1 MGIYKYA
8 FYKSPNI
15 GIFVKCND
23 HFIVLPLGFAP
34 TKTTMLSKYLEVT
47 DNIYVSIADTRLL
60 GPMMVMNNNGILV
73 SYITSDEE
81 INILKEK
88 SQLNVERLKSKYTAI
103 GNLIATNDH
112 GAIVLSPLCSD
123 VKTQIQ
129 DVLGVSVI
137 SMSISGFIQT
147 GAMIVATNKGAAA
160 YPNASDDEIKT
171 ISDILNVNVEP
182 VTINGGIP
190 FLASGIIANS
200 KSVVVGNMTSGPELI
215 MLSRAFNV

>member
-23 HFIVLPLGFAP
+23 NFIVLPLGFAP
-34 TKTTMLSKYLEVT
+34 TKTNRLSQYLEVT
-47 DNIYVSIADTRLL
+47 DTIYGSIADTRLL
-60 GPMMVMNNNGILV
+60 GPMMVINNNGILV
-73 SYITSDEE
+73 SYIASDEE

-103 GNLIATNDH
+103 GNLIATNDQ
-112 GAIVLSPLCSD
+112 GAIVSPLCND

-129 DVLGVSVI
+129 DILGVSVT

-147 GAMIVATNKGAAA
+147 GAMIVATNKGAVV

-171 ISDILNVNVEP
+171 ISNILNVNVEP

-215 MLSRAFNV
+215 MLSRAFSV

>member
-1 MGIYKYA
+1 M
-8 FYKSPNI
+8 
-15 GIFVKCND
+15 KCND
-23 HFIVLPLGFAP
+23 QFIVLPLGFAP

-47 DNIYVSIADTRLL
+47 ENIYVSIADTRLL

-73 SYITSDEE
+73 SSITSDEE
-81 INILKEK
+81 INTLKEK

-112 GAIVLSPLCSD
+112 GAIVSPLCND

-129 DVLGVSVI
+129 DILGVSVI
-137 SMSISGFIQT
+137 SMTISGYIQT

>member
-15 GIFVKCND
+15 GIFAKCND

-34 TKTTMLSKYLEVT
+34 TKNTKLSKYLEVI

-73 SYITSDEE
+73 SSITSDEE

-112 GAIVLSPLCSD
+112 GAIVSPLCKD

-129 DVLGVSVI
+129 DILGVSVI
-137 SMSISGFIQT
+137 SMRISGYIQT

>member
-34 TKTTMLSKYLEVT
+34 TKTTKLSKYLEVT

-73 SYITSDEE
+73 SYIASDEE

-103 GNLIATNDH
+103 GNLIATNNH
-112 GAIVLSPLCSD
+112 GAIVSPLCND

-129 DVLGVSVI
+129 DILGVSVI

-147 GAMIVATNKGAAA
+147 GAMIVATNNGAAV

>member
-1 MGIYKYA
+1 M
-8 FYKSPNI
+8 
-15 GIFVKCND
+15 KCND
-23 HFIVLPLGFAP
+23 QLIVLPLGFAP

-73 SYITSDEE
+73 SSITSDEE

-88 SQLNVERLKSKYTAI
+88 SQLNVERLKTKYTAI

-112 GAIVLSPLCSD
+112 GAIVSPLCND

-129 DVLGVSVI
+129 DILGVSVI
-137 SMSISGFIQT
+137 SMTVSGYIQT

>member
-23 HFIVLPLGFAP
+23 NFIVLPLGFAP
-34 TKTTMLSKYLEVT
+34 TKTNRLSQYLEVT
-47 DNIYVSIADTRLL
+47 DTIYGSIADTRLL
-60 GPMMVMNNNGILV
+60 GPMMVINNNGILV
-73 SYITSDEE
+73 SYIASDEE

-103 GNLIATNDH
+103 GNLIATNDQ
-112 GAIVLSPLCSD
+112 GAIVSPLCND

-129 DVLGVSVI
+129 DILGVSVT
-137 SMSISGFIQT
+137 SLSISGFIQT
-147 GAMIVATNKGAAA
+147 GAMIVATNKGAVV

-171 ISDILNVNVEP
+171 ISNILNVNVEP

-190 FLASGIIANS
+190 YLASGIIANS

>member
-23 HFIVLPLGFAP
+23 NFIVLPLGFAP
-34 TKTTMLSKYLEVT
+34 TKTNRLSQYLEVT
-47 DNIYVSIADTRLL
+47 DTIYGSIADTRLL
-60 GPMMVMNNNGILV
+60 GPMMVINNNGILV
-73 SYITSDEE
+73 SYIASDEE

-103 GNLIATNDH
+103 GNLIATNDQ
-112 GAIVLSPLCSD
+112 GAIVSPLCND

-129 DVLGVSVI
+129 DILGVSVT

-147 GAMIVATNKGAAA
+147 GAMIVATNKGAVV

-171 ISDILNVNVEP
+171 ISNILNVNVEP

-190 FLASGIIANS
+190 YLASGIIANS

>member
-1 MGIYKYA
+1 M
-8 FYKSPNI
+8 
-15 GIFVKCND
+15 KCND
-23 HFIVLPLGFAP
+23 QFLVLPLGFAP

-73 SYITSDEE
+73 SSITSDEE

-112 GAIVLSPLCSD
+112 GAIVSPLCND

-129 DVLGVSVI
+129 DILGVSVI

-147 GAMIVATNKGAAA
+147 GAMIVATNKGAVA
-160 YPNASDDEIKT
+160 YPDASDDEIKT

>member
-1 MGIYKYA
+1 LGIYKYA

-23 HFIVLPLGFAP
+23 QFLVLPLGFAP
-34 TKTTMLSKYLEVT
+34 TKTTMLSKYLDVS
-47 DNIYVSIADTRLL
+47 DIIYVSIADTRLL

-73 SYITSDEE
+73 SSITSDEE

-112 GAIVLSPLCSD
+112 GAIVSPLCND

-129 DVLGVSVI
+129 DILGVSVI

-147 GAMIVATNKGAAA
+147 GAMIVATNKGAVA

>member
-1 MGIYKYA
+1 
-8 FYKSPNI
+8 
-15 GIFVKCND
+15 VKCND
-23 HFIVLPLGFAP
+23 QFIVLPLGFAP
-34 TKTTMLSKYLEVT
+34 TKTNRLSQYLEVT
-47 DNIYVSIADTRLL
+47 DTIYGSIADTRLL
-60 GPMMVMNNNGILV
+60 GPMMVINNNGILV

-112 GAIVLSPLCSD
+112 GAIVSPLCND

-129 DVLGVSVI
+129 DILGVSVI
-137 SMSISGFIQT
+137 SMTISGYIQT

>member
-23 HFIVLPLGFAP
+23 NFIVLPLGFAP
-34 TKTTMLSKYLEVT
+34 TKTNRLSQYLEVT
-47 DNIYVSIADTRLL
+47 DTIYGSIADTRLL
-60 GPMMVMNNNGILV
+60 GPMMVINNNGILV
-73 SYITSDEE
+73 SYIASDEE

-103 GNLIATNDH
+103 GNLIATNDQ
-112 GAIVLSPLCSD
+112 GAIVSPLCND

-129 DVLGVSVI
+129 DILGVSVT

-147 GAMIVATNKGAAA
+147 GAMIVATNKGAVV

-171 ISDILNVNVEP
+171 ISNILNVNVEP

-190 FLASGIIANS
+190 YLASGIIANS
-200 KSVVVGNMTSGPELI
+200 KSVVVGNMSSGPELI

>member
-1 MGIYKYA
+1 LGIYKYA

-23 HFIVLPLGFAP
+23 NFLLLPLGFAS
-34 TKTTMLSKYLEVT
+34 TKTTILSRYLEVK
-47 DNIYVSIADTRLL
+47 DHIFVSIADTRLL

-81 INILKEK
+81 IAILKEK
-88 SQLNVERLKSKYTAI
+88 TRLNVERLNTKYTAI
-103 GNLIATNDH
+103 GNLIASNDH
-112 GAIVLSPLCSD
+112 GAIVSPLCSD
-123 VKTQIQ
+123 VKSQIR
-129 DVLGVSVI
+129 DILGVSVI
-137 SMSISGFIQT
+137 TMGISEFIQT
-147 GAMIVATNKGAAA
+147 GSMIVATNNGAAA
-160 YPNASDDEIKT
+160 HPNISDDEVQA
-171 ISDILNVNVEP
+171 ISEILHVDVEP

-190 FLASGIIANS
+190 YLSSGIIANS

>member
-1 MGIYKYA
+1 M
-8 FYKSPNI
+8 
-15 GIFVKCND
+15 KCND
-23 HFIVLPLGFAP
+23 QLIVLPLGFAP
-34 TKTTMLSKYLEVT
+34 TKTTMLSNYLEVT

-112 GAIVLSPLCSD
+112 GAIVSPLCDD

-129 DVLGVSVI
+129 DILGVSVI
-137 SMSISGFIQT
+137 SMRISGYIQT
-147 GAMIVATNKGAAA
+147 GALIVATNKGAAA

>member
-1 MGIYKYA
+1 M
-8 FYKSPNI
+8 
-15 GIFVKCND
+15 KCND
-23 HFIVLPLGFAP
+23 QFIVLPLGFAP

-73 SYITSDEE
+73 SSITSDEE

-112 GAIVLSPLCSD
+112 GAIVSPLCND

-129 DVLGVSVI
+129 DILGVSVI
-137 SMSISGFIQT
+137 SMTISGYIQT

-160 YPNASDDEIKT
+160 YPNASDDEIKR

>member
-23 HFIVLPLGFAP
+23 HFIVLPLGFAS
-34 TKTTMLSKYLEVT
+34 TKTTKLAKYLEVT
-47 DNIYVSIADTRLL
+47 DIIYVSIADTRLL

-73 SYITSDEE
+73 SYIASDEE

-103 GNLIATNDH
+103 GNLIVTNDH
-112 GAIVLSPLCSD
+112 GAIVSPLCND

-129 DVLGVSVI
+129 DILGVSVI

-147 GAMIVATNKGAAA
+147 GAMIVATNNGAAV

-215 MLSRAFNV
+215 MLSRAFNI

>member
-1 MGIYKYA
+1 M
-8 FYKSPNI
+8 
-15 GIFVKCND
+15 KCND
-23 HFIVLPLGFAP
+23 QFIVLPLGFAP

-112 GAIVLSPLCSD
+112 GAIVSPLCKD

-129 DVLGVSVI
+129 DILGVSVI
-137 SMSISGFIQT
+137 SMRISGYIQT

-160 YPNASDDEIKT
+160 YPNASDDEIKI

-215 MLSRAFNV
+215 MLSRTFNV

>member
-1 MGIYKYA
+1 
-8 FYKSPNI
+8 
-15 GIFVKCND
+15 VKCND
-23 HFIVLPLGFAP
+23 QFLVLPLGFAP
-34 TKTTMLSKYLEVT
+34 TKTTMLSKYLEVS
-47 DNIYVSIADTRLL
+47 DSIYVSIADTRLL

-73 SYITSDEE
+73 SSITSDEE

-112 GAIVLSPLCSD
+112 GAIVSPLCND

-129 DVLGVSVI
+129 DILGVSVI

-147 GAMIVATNKGAAA
+147 GAMIVATNKGAVA
-160 YPNASDDEIKT
+160 YPDASDDEIKT

>member
-1 MGIYKYA
+1 M
-8 FYKSPNI
+8 
-15 GIFVKCND
+15 KCND
-23 HFIVLPLGFAP
+23 QFLVLPLGFAP
-34 TKTTMLSKYLEVT
+34 TKTTMLSKYLEVS
-47 DNIYVSIADTRLL
+47 DSIYVSIADTRLL

-73 SYITSDEE
+73 SSITSDEE

-112 GAIVLSPLCSD
+112 GAIVSPLCND

-129 DVLGVSVI
+129 DILGVSVI

-147 GAMIVATNKGAAA
+147 GAMIVATNKGAVA
-160 YPNASDDEIKT
+160 YPDASDDEIKT

>member
-1 MGIYKYA
+1 M
-8 FYKSPNI
+8 
-15 GIFVKCND
+15 KCND
-23 HFIVLPLGFAP
+23 QFIVLPLGFAP

-73 SYITSDEE
+73 SSITSDEE

-112 GAIVLSPLCSD
+112 GAIVSPLCND
-123 VKTQIQ
+123 VKAQIQ
-129 DVLGVSVI
+129 DILGVSVI
-137 SMSISGFIQT
+137 SMTISGYIQT

>member
-23 HFIVLPLGFAP
+23 KFIVLPLGFAP
-34 TKTTMLSKYLEVT
+34 TKTNRLSQYLEVT
-47 DNIYVSIADTRLL
+47 DTIYVSIADTRLL
-60 GPMMVMNNNGILV
+60 GPMMVINNNGILV

-103 GNLIATNDH
+103 GNLIATNDQ
-112 GAIVLSPLCSD
+112 GAIVSPLCND

-129 DVLGVSVI
+129 DILGVSVT

-147 GAMIVATNKGAAA
+147 GAMIVATNKGAVV

-171 ISDILNVNVEP
+171 ISNILNVNVEP

>member
-1 MGIYKYA
+1 M
-8 FYKSPNI
+8 
-15 GIFVKCND
+15 KCND
-23 HFIVLPLGFAP
+23 QFIVLPLGFAP
-34 TKTTMLSKYLEVT
+34 TKTTMLSKYLEFT

-73 SYITSDEE
+73 SSITSDEE

-112 GAIVLSPLCSD
+112 GAIVSPLCND

-129 DVLGVSVI
+129 DILGVSVI
-137 SMSISGFIQT
+137 SMTISGYIQT

>member
-1 MGIYKYA
+1 M
-8 FYKSPNI
+8 
-15 GIFVKCND
+15 KCND
-23 HFIVLPLGFAP
+23 QFIVLPLGFAP

-73 SYITSDEE
+73 SSITSDEE

-112 GAIVLSPLCSD
+112 GAIVSPLCND

-129 DVLGVSVI
+129 DILGVSVI
-137 SMSISGFIQT
+137 SMTISGYIQT
-147 GAMIVATNKGAAA
+147 GAMIVATNKGAVA
-160 YPNASDDEIKT
+160 YPNASDDEIKA

>member
-23 HFIVLPLGFAP
+23 HFILIPLGFDQ
-34 TKTTMLSKYLEVT
+34 TKNTMLSKYLEVT

-60 GPMMVMNNNGILV
+60 GPMMVINNNGILV
-73 SYITSDEE
+73 SYIASDEE

-112 GAIVLSPLCSD
+112 GAIVSPLCND

-129 DVLGVSVI
+129 DILGVSVT

-190 FLASGIIANS
+190 FFASGIISNS

>member
-1 MGIYKYA
+1 M
-8 FYKSPNI
+8 
-15 GIFVKCND
+15 KCND
-23 HFIVLPLGFAP
+23 QFIVLPLGFAP

-73 SYITSDEE
+73 SSITSDEE

-112 GAIVLSPLCSD
+112 GAIVSPLCND

-129 DVLGVSVI
+129 DILGVSVI
-137 SMSISGFIQT
+137 SMTISGYIQT
-147 GAMIVATNKGAAA
+147 GAMIVATNKSAAA

>member
-23 HFIVLPLGFAP
+23 NFIVLPLGFAP
-34 TKTTMLSKYLEVT
+34 TKTNKLSQYLEVT
-47 DNIYVSIADTRLL
+47 DTIYVSIADTRLL
-60 GPMMVMNNNGILV
+60 GPMMVINNNGILV

-103 GNLIATNDH
+103 GNLIATNDQ
-112 GAIVLSPLCSD
+112 GAIVSPLCND

-129 DVLGVSVI
+129 DILGVSVT

-147 GAMIVATNKGAAA
+147 GAMIVATNKGAVV

-171 ISDILNVNVEP
+171 ISNILNVNVEP

-190 FLASGIIANS
+190 YLASGIIANS

>member
-1 MGIYKYA
+1 
-8 FYKSPNI
+8 
-15 GIFVKCND
+15 
-23 HFIVLPLGFAP
+23 
-34 TKTTMLSKYLEVT
+34 MLSKYLEVS
-47 DNIYVSIADTRLL
+47 DSIYVSIADTRLL

-73 SYITSDEE
+73 SSITSDEE

-112 GAIVLSPLCSD
+112 GAIVSPLCND

-129 DVLGVSVI
+129 DILGVSVI

-147 GAMIVATNKGAAA
+147 GAMIVATNKGAVA
-160 YPNASDDEIKT
+160 YPDASDDEIKT

>member
-23 HFIVLPLGFAP
+23 NFIVLPLGFAP
-34 TKTTMLSKYLEVT
+34 TKTNRLSQYLEVT
-47 DNIYVSIADTRLL
+47 DTIYGSIADTRLL

-73 SYITSDEE
+73 SSITSDEE

-112 GAIVLSPLCSD
+112 GAIVSPLCND

-129 DVLGVSVI
+129 DILGVSVI
-137 SMSISGFIQT
+137 SMTISGYIQT

>member
-1 MGIYKYA
+1 LGIYKYA

-23 HFIVLPLGFAP
+23 QLIVLPLGFAP
-34 TKTTMLSKYLEVT
+34 TKTTMLSNYLEVT

-112 GAIVLSPLCSD
+112 GAIVSPLCDD

-129 DVLGVSVI
+129 DILGVSVI
-137 SMSISGFIQT
+137 SMRISGYIQT
-147 GAMIVATNKGAAA
+147 GALIVATNKGAAA

>member
-1 MGIYKYA
+1 M
-8 FYKSPNI
+8 
-15 GIFVKCND
+15 KCND
-23 HFIVLPLGFAP
+23 QFIVLPLGFAP

-73 SYITSDEE
+73 SSITSDEE

-112 GAIVLSPLCSD
+112 GAIVSPLCND

-129 DVLGVSVI
+129 DILGVSVI
-137 SMSISGFIQT
+137 SMTISGYIQT

-171 ISDILNVNVEP
+171 ISDVLNVNVEP

>member
-1 MGIYKYA
+1 M
-8 FYKSPNI
+8 
-15 GIFVKCND
+15 KCND
-23 HFIVLPLGFAP
+23 QFIVLPLGFAP

-73 SYITSDEE
+73 SSITSDEE

-112 GAIVLSPLCSD
+112 GAIVSPLCND

-129 DVLGVSVI
+129 DILGVCVI
-137 SMSISGFIQT
+137 SMTISGYIQT